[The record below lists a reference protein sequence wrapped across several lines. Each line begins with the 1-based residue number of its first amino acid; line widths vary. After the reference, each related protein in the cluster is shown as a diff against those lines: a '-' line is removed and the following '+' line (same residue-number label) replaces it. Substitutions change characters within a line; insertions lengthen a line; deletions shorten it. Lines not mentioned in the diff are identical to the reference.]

1 MANHQELT
9 PTGKPLPGSPQWFQ
23 QVIAPKL
30 GYSMLKDWQ
39 VELACTMFR
48 KEDVVCIAPTG
59 SGKSAL
65 LHIPLMAAKTANSC
79 VLGMSVAPTK
89 SLCDDQA
96 RAATD
101 RGLKAVAVYSD
112 SLRAA
117 AAKGKDL
124 MEEIRKDEW
133 DLFIIPPE
141 LLHSDEINK
150 FLHAQ
155 TPGSQSE
162 VAQLDL
168 VFIDE
173 CHLVREHGDDFRQA
187 YSRIG
192 QIRGRLDFRIP
203 WVAVTAT
210 LPPGKIT
217 NDVLQSLGFEEGDY
231 KMHRMRVD
239 VPNIQYIPRFFEH
252 SISTSTFFDIS
263 WVIPVVAGFLQ
274 SLVPLDWDDRDKIIM
289 PFYSLL
295 SDDYRRVYISA
306 YRKGTTQVLVGTDTL
321 TCGMDVADI
330 EQVIILGVPPTPERL
345 SQQIGRAGHNGKPAH
360 AYVYA
365 PQRVRIKEDDEL
377 TGSQKE
383 ANEAVYRSKMNVA
396 LLHWFNP
403 SSERCPRSVFCG
415 YYGDEFIPVDN
426 CCIYHCPGDYDV
438 CKIEIERWV
447 DAFQKLSDSSKATQR
462 PEAPLP
468 STEPSKQSTAELP
481 LKEAIIGLT
490 NDLPTKPES
499 KSHRVIDKTIMYPA
513 ARWIISAWAE
523 RTWLSARED
532 NTLLP
537 HSAFLAKFLQDR
549 LCSRMHTVTSVEK
562 LQELLPEWGYLPTH
576 GQQLVDVCDKILT
589 VFDTLWKEREC
600 KGNLKMAA
608 QCKPSR
614 GRIQRNE

>member
-1 MANHQELT
+1 
-9 PTGKPLPGSPQWFQ
+9 
-23 QVIAPKL
+23 
-30 GYSMLKDWQ
+30 
-39 VELACTMFR
+39 
-48 KEDVVCIAPTG
+48 
-59 SGKSAL
+59 
-65 LHIPLMAAKTANSC
+65 MAAKTANSR

-124 MEEIRKDEW
+124 MEEIRKDKW

-203 WVAVTAT
+203 WVAVMAT
-210 LPPGKIT
+210 LPPGPIT

-263 WVIPVVAGFLQ
+263 WVIPVGTPSLDHIKKTVIFCETIKLACSVAGFLQ
-274 SLVPLDWDDRDKIIM
+274 SLEGDNT
-289 PFYSLL
+289 
-295 SDDYRRVYISA
+295 
-306 YRKGTTQVLVGTDTL
+306 GTRGTDTL

-345 SQQIGRAGHNGKPAH
+345 SQQIGRAGRNGKPAH

-403 SSERCPRSVFCG
+403 SPERCPRSVFCG
-415 YYGDEFIPVDN
+415 YYGDKFIPVDN

-447 DAFQKLSDSSKATQR
+447 DVFQKLSDSSKATQR
-462 PEAPLP
+462 LEAPLP
-468 STEPSKQSTAELP
+468 STESSKQSTAELSS
-481 LKEAIIGLT
+481 KEATTGLT
-490 NDLPTKPES
+490 NALPTKPES

-513 ARWIISAWAE
+513 ARRIISAWAE

-589 VFDTLWKEREC
+589 VFDTLWKEREQQ
-600 KGNLKMAA
+600 KASGKDIEEEVTASIILKI
-608 QCKPSR
+608 PITR
-614 GRIQRNE
+614 R